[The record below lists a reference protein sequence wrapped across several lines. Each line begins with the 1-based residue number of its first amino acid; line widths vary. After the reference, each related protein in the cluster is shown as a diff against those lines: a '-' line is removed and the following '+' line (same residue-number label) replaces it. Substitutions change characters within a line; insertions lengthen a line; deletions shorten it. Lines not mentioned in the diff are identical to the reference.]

1 MVFLLCL
8 SLAPAAA
15 QTGTWRN
22 YTSMR
27 SVTGVART
35 PQTETYWAS
44 TSGGLFRWERES
56 GTFRQTTSAE
66 GLRSVDLT
74 AVAVDS
80 DGRVWMGA
88 RTGVLHAL
96 DPPSGNLITVVDIA
110 ASALDAARA
119 RLGARAG
126 EVTWLVGDVTTID
139 LPVDAFDVWHD
150 RAVFHFLTSEA
161 DRSAYLERLC
171 SAVKKGGHVVM
182 ATFGPQGPE
191 KCSGLPVVRY
201 SADQVHAAFGDAFR
215 LIEHEEERHR
225 TPWGTEQ
232 EFVYCLCVRDRAC

>member
-1 MVFLLCL
+1 MPGREHWEKVY
-8 SLAPAAA
+8 
-15 QTGTWRN
+15 QTRRETEVSW
-22 YTSMR
+22 YQPHLQR
-27 SVTGVART
+27 SIDLILRTGAG
-35 PQTETYWAS
+35 PETRIIDVGGGAS
-44 TSGGLFRWERES
+44 TLVDDLLARGFR
-56 GTFRQTTSAE
+56 
-66 GLRSVDLT
+66 
-74 AVAVDS
+74 
-80 DGRVWMGA
+80 
-88 RTGVLHAL
+88 H
-96 DPPSGNLITVVDIA
+96 ITVVDIA

-150 RAVFHFLTSEA
+150 RAVFHFLISEA

>member
-1 MVFLLCL
+1 V
-8 SLAPAAA
+8 SGREHWEKVY
-15 QTGTWRN
+15 QTRRETEVSW
-22 YTSMR
+22 YQPHLQR
-27 SVTGVART
+27 SIDLILRTGAG
-35 PQTETYWAS
+35 PETRIIDVGGGAS
-44 TSGGLFRWERES
+44 TLVDDLLARGFR
-56 GTFRQTTSAE
+56 
-66 GLRSVDLT
+66 
-74 AVAVDS
+74 
-80 DGRVWMGA
+80 
-88 RTGVLHAL
+88 H
-96 DPPSGNLITVVDIA
+96 ITVVDIA

-126 EVTWLVGDVTTID
+126 EVTWLVGDVTTLD

-150 RAVFHFLTSEA
+150 RAVFHFLISEA